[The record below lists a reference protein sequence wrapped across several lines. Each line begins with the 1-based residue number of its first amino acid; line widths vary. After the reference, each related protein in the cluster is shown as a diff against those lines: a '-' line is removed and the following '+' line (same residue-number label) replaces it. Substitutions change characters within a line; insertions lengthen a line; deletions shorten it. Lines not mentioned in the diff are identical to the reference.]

1 MALSGSSLIT
11 VDNRRR
17 ELFAVVVANAI
28 PLIGVGV
35 LGWDIS
41 ALVVL
46 YWVELAVIFFFAVI
60 RALFAGRRSEFNTE
74 GLIIGAVSNRHASL
88 SIPRTDIAVN
98 LSSIPVV
105 FIAIPLLSAL
115 WFVVGAVTVG
125 VVGID
130 ALGDATFEMIAV
142 ASFGI
147 LFTEG
152 SQVAVRYFQR
162 GEYKDHSAQTAI
174 RGPFIRGA
182 LLFVGGLFTVMAVA
196 AGSDSIASDA
206 PITELNPA
214 LVGTPVLIGIVL
226 VKFSF
231 DLAGVYRDRLT
242 AFDESTDIMFGWAY
256 EPPTV
261 KSVDTTFTGAPT
273 SIRPDWRGRL
283 LGGTVNL
290 TRHSAPIQ
298 IGGLC
303 WLVAG
308 LFALGNVWNI
318 VLILIILGVAI
329 SLLLSSLD
337 YWLRYGAIEYRTDG
351 DAIVAFDRLFD
362 HALWR
367 IEPWDETDL
376 KVEQNRLDTVLGTY
390 TIVVT
395 LIDGSEIHLPQVANP
410 EPLLEVFER
419 RADGV
424 SA

>member
-1 MALSGSSLIT
+1 MDISGRSLFSI
-11 VDNRRR
+11 DNHRR
-17 ELFAVVVANAI
+17 EFFAVVVANAI
-28 PLIGVGV
+28 PLTGVGV

-41 ALVVL
+41 ALLVL

-60 RALFAGRRSEFNTE
+60 QALFAGRRSEFNAE
-74 GLIIGAVSNRHASL
+74 GLIIGALSNRHASL
-88 SIPRTDIAVN
+88 SIPRTDLAVN
-98 LSSIPVV
+98 LSSLPVV
-105 FIAIPLLSAL
+105 FIAIPLLTAL
-115 WFVVGAVTVG
+115 WFVVGVVTVG
-125 VVGID
+125 VVGAD
-130 ALGDATFEMIAV
+130 SLGDATFEMIAV

-147 LFTEG
+147 LVTEG
-152 SQVAVRYFQR
+152 SQVVIGYLQR
-162 GEYKDHSAQTAI
+162 GEYKEHSAQTAI

-182 LLFVGGLFTVMAVA
+182 LLFVGGLFTVMVVA
-196 AGSDSIASDA
+196 IGSDSIASDA
-206 PITELNPA
+206 PVSELNPA

-231 DLAGVYRDRLT
+231 DLAGVYRDTLT

-256 EPPTV
+256 EPPTE
-261 KSVDTTFTGAPT
+261 KSVDTTLTGAT
-273 SIRPDWRGRL
+273 TCIRPDWRGRL

-298 IGGLC
+298 IGGVC

-308 LFALGNVWNI
+308 LFALVNVWPI
-318 VLILIILGVAI
+318 VIAMAILGVAMP
-329 SLLLSSLD
+329 LLLSSID

-351 DAIVAFDRLFD
+351 DAIVAFDRLFG

-376 KVEQNRLDTVLGTY
+376 KMEQDRLDAVLDTY

-395 LIDGSEIHLPQVANP
+395 LLDGPAICLPQVANP